1 MEEPLRSAVAHWKAW
16 FGRRDELRKGILPEV
31 ARWEWSIG
39 PRYSL
44 LPLFFQRYP
53 GRGRLLKDV
62 PARKAQHRETG
73 LDSGGRPI
81 VQRVYDYR
89 ERASETF
96 FLHGDVETRFVEF
109 GPKPYLPLES
119 TRILSEGGRVIRHEQ
134 FRLNG
139 YTDKYPKFAKPP
151 ERLVQWLGPLGR
163 FLLTEDYR
171 YDGEQLTA
179 IEMYGESPGVGPYR
193 VTDHIS
199 YDADGSLIGIDRVWA
214 DGTRQV
220 VYRPR
225 GRGLTLD
232 ELRNAAIAELVP
244 AVVHAIRKAAPGE
257 RLYCL
262 SLLYQ
267 EVAQYFPPLVVLG
280 LERERA
286 RIGDPSLVFYPLLS
300 GGISLELSNPDR
312 LTSCRLFDQEVR
324 SSQRWELGKALL
336 RGAALELTRHD
347 WTGALDVTDDFV
359 AFAADPELSDLE
371 EELSLVAP
379 AERVTE
385 WRARGWL

>member
-1 MEEPLRSAVAHWKAW
+1 MDEPLASAVAHWKVW
-16 FGRRDELRKGILPEV
+16 FGRRDELRKRILPEV

-96 FLHGDVETRFVEF
+96 FLHDDAETRIVEF

-139 YTDKYPKFAKPP
+139 YTDTYPKFAKPP
-151 ERLVQWLGPLGR
+151 ERLVEWLGPLGR
-163 FLLTEDYR
+163 FLLIEDYR
-171 YDGEQLTA
+171 YDGDQLTA

-193 VTDHIS
+193 VSDHIS
-199 YDADGSLIGIDRVWA
+199 YDADGSLGGIDRVWA

-257 RLYCL
+257 RLYCV

-300 GGISLELSNPDR
+300 GGISLELPNPDR
-312 LTSCRLFDQEVR
+312 LISCRQFDQEVR

>member
-1 MEEPLRSAVAHWKAW
+1 MDEPLASAVAHWKAW
-16 FGRRDELRKGILPEV
+16 FGRRDELRKRLVPEV
-31 ARWEWSIG
+31 TRWEWSIG

-53 GRGRLLKDV
+53 GRGRLLKAV

-73 LDSGGRPI
+73 LDNRGRPI

-96 FLHGDVETRFVEF
+96 FLHGDVETRIVEF

-119 TRILSEGGRVIRHEQ
+119 TRVLTDGGRVTRHEL

-151 ERLVQWLGPLGR
+151 ERLIEWLGPYGR
-163 FLLTEDYR
+163 FLLTEDYH
-171 YDGEQLTA
+171 YEGDQLTA

-193 VTDHIS
+193 VTDHIT
-199 YDADGSLIGIDRVWA
+199 YGPDGTLAGIDRVWA
-214 DGTRQV
+214 DGTVQV

-232 ELRNAAIAELVP
+232 ELRSAAVAELVP
-244 AVVHAIRKAAPGE
+244 AVVHAIRTAAPGE
-257 RLYCL
+257 RLYCV

-267 EVAQYFPPLVVLG
+267 EVAQYFPPLIVLG

-286 RIGDPSLVFYPLLS
+286 RISDPSLVFYPLLS
-300 GGISLELSNPDR
+300 GGISLELPNPDR
-312 LTSCRLFDQEVR
+312 LTSCRQLDQEVR
-324 SSQRWELGKALL
+324 SSQNWELGKELL
-336 RGAALELTRHD
+336 RSAAIELTRHD

-371 EELSLVAP
+371 QELTFAASAVRI
-379 AERVTE
+379 AE
-385 WRARGWL
+385 WKARGWI

>member
-1 MEEPLRSAVAHWKAW
+1 MDEPLASAVAHWKVW
-16 FGRRDELRKGILPEV
+16 FGRRDELRRRIVPEV

-39 PRYSL
+39 PRHSL

-53 GRGRLLKDV
+53 GRGRLWKDV

-81 VQRVYDYR
+81 LQRVYDYR

-96 FLHGDVETRFVEF
+96 FVHGDVETRVVEF

-151 ERLVQWLGPLGR
+151 ERLVEWLGPLGR
-163 FLLTEDYR
+163 FLLIEDYR

-199 YDADGSLIGIDRVWA
+199 YDTDGSLGGIDRVWA

-244 AVVHAIRKAAPGE
+244 AVVHAIRNAAPGE
-257 RLYCL
+257 RLYCV

-300 GGISLELSNPDR
+300 GGISLELPNPDR
-312 LTSCRLFDQEVR
+312 LTSCRQFDQEVR

-336 RGAALELTRHD
+336 RGAAHELTRHD
-347 WTGALDVTDDFV
+347 WTGALNVTDDFV

>member
-1 MEEPLRSAVAHWKAW
+1 MDEPLASAVAHWKVW

-96 FLHGDVETRFVEF
+96 FLHGDVETRVVEF

-119 TRILSEGGRVIRHEQ
+119 TRILSESGRVIRHEQ